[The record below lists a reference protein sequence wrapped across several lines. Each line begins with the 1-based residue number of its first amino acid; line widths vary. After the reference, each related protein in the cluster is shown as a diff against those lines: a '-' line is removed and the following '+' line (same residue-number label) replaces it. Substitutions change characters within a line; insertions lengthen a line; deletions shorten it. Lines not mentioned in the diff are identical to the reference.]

1 MVKTARLQIFLRKSS
16 INILPCDS
24 TRLAP
29 GTFLLAARR
38 VARGTPA
45 KGSPVLY
52 SAKAE
57 GRWREKRSGPW
68 QVGGEQ
74 MRARAGAW
82 GEPGA

>member
-29 GTFLLAARR
+29 GTFLLAARQ

-57 GRWREKRSGPW
+57 GRWGEKRSGPW
-68 QVGGEQ
+68 QVGREQ

-82 GEPGA
+82 GEPWA